1 MSQAIGRPRSP
12 SPSPIRQVPLGRQQK
27 QSYGSS
33 SNSGERW
40 RRSPPT
46 KRARRSPSPV
56 RRRRHSPSPEEW
68 RRYKY
73 RSSYRADDNRESS
86 SRRQEGRADSIL
98 PPQEKR
104 RRKEHEDSTP
114 KSQGSEKRA
123 MQATNPIGRTGG
135 IYIPPFKLAMMKR
148 PPAEKNSEEFQKQY
162 WEALRKSI
170 NGYVNKASTSNIPN
184 LIEEMF
190 NENLIRAR
198 GLVAR
203 AILRAQ
209 LASPGFTHVF
219 AALLA
224 VINSKLPEIGQLLI
238 TRLVLQFR
246 RAYKR
251 NDKIVCV
258 ACLKFI
264 AHLVNQKVLAEVTAL
279 EICTLLLEKPTN
291 DSVEVCCSFLQECGQ
306 VMSDSQP
313 KAVNYIFERLR
324 SILNEGE
331 VDNRTQYTI
340 EKLFDTRK
348 KHFADFP
355 GVPPELDLIEED
367 DQQTHTIDLLND
379 SLKKQELLDIFQPV
393 PPDQFEMEEKKW
405 KEIARDILG
414 QESSASDEAGD
425 ASSDSSVDSEAEAE
439 ERQKSLTAEEAVR
452 GTQLTIMDCTE
463 QDLINLRKTVYLC
476 IMSSA
481 SFEECVHKLLKLH
494 IPEGQEIEVCT
505 MLIDCCSMERTFSRF
520 FALQGERLCKLKE
533 AFRDAFVTCFKRQYA
548 SIHRLETNKLRNIA
562 KFFAH
567 LFATD
572 AIPWSC
578 MEILVLTESA
588 TTAASRIFIK
598 IIFQDLADE
607 LGLETLQQ
615 RLREEELQPYM
626 SASLFPRD
634 SVANIRFSIN
644 FFTAIGLGALAD
656 DLRACLSAGKTK
668 INGVGATSTASCRT
682 KCRVVCEPRCGPME
696 EEEVEESESSS
707 LSDSGSMS
715 LGESSFSESS
725 SFSISI
731 SGSPSDS
738 SESECSF
745 EEEECLQAKR
755 RCRVVCQTVCPPMNE
770 TQGQRICSSSTHHS
784 RKRSEH
790 TSSHHHSH
798 ATSTTGGGHHSGHH
812 SATCKAERRTSTRLT

>member
-1 MSQAIGRPRSP
+1 M
-12 SPSPIRQVPLGRQQK
+12 
-27 QSYGSS
+27 
-33 SNSGERW
+33 
-40 RRSPPT
+40 
-46 KRARRSPSPV
+46 
-56 RRRRHSPSPEEW
+56 
-68 RRYKY
+68 
-73 RSSYRADDNRESS
+73 
-86 SRRQEGRADSIL
+86 
-98 PPQEKR
+98 
-104 RRKEHEDSTP
+104 
-114 KSQGSEKRA
+114 
-123 MQATNPIGRTGG
+123 
-135 IYIPPFKLAMMKR
+135 
-148 PPAEKNSEEFQKQY
+148 EKNSEEYQRQY

-170 NGYVNKASTSNIPN
+170 NGYVNKASMSNIPN
-184 LIEEMF
+184 VIEEMF
-190 NENLIRAR
+190 KENLIRAR
-198 GLVAR
+198 GIVAR

-224 VINSKLPEIGQLLI
+224 VINSKLPEIGSLLI
-238 TRLVLQFR
+238 TRLILQFR

-251 NDKIVCV
+251 NDKIVCL

-291 DSVEVCCSFLQECGQ
+291 DGVEVCCSFLQECGQ
-306 VMSDSQP
+306 VMLDSQP
-313 KAVNYIFERLR
+313 KALNYIMERLR

-340 EKLFDTRK
+340 EKLFETRR
-348 KHFADFP
+348 KHFAEFP

-367 DQQTHTIDLLND
+367 DQQTHTIDLLSD
-379 SLKKQELLDIFQPV
+379 SLQRQELLDVFKPV
-393 PPDQFEMEEKKW
+393 PPAQFEAEEKKW
-405 KEIARDILG
+405 REIAADILG
-414 QESSASDEAGD
+414 HEPDSDNESNDTS
-425 ASSDSSVDSEAEAE
+425 SSVDSEAEAE
-439 ERQKSLTAEEAVR
+439 ERQQALAAEEAAR
-452 GTQLTIMDCTE
+452 NSELRIMDCTE

-533 AFRDAFVTCFKRQYA
+533 AFRDAFVNCFKRQYA

-598 IIFQDLADE
+598 IIFQDLADD
-607 LGLETLQQ
+607 LGLETLQA
-615 RLREEELQPYM
+615 RLKEDELQPYL
-626 SASLFPRD
+626 SVSLFPRD
-634 SVANIRFSIN
+634 SVANVRFSIN

-656 DLRACLSAGKTK
+656 DLRLYLSS
-668 INGVGATSTASCRT
+668 NRT
-682 KCRVVCEPRCGPME
+682 KVSSSTSGCQVKCKVTCGKSERLE
-696 EEEVEESESSS
+696 EVIAEVEESESSS
-707 LSDSGSMS
+707 LSESES
-715 LGESSFSESS
+715 LSLVEESSFSESS
-725 SFSISI
+725 SLSISV
-731 SGSPSDS
+731 SASLSES
-738 SESECSF
+738 SESDYSY
-745 EEEECLQAKR
+745 EEDTTCEVHTSGSKSR
-755 RCRVVCQTVCPPMNE
+755 RCRVVCETVCPPAANSIE
-770 TQGQRICSSSTHHS
+770 ISGTQRLSSSSTHHS

-790 TSSHHHSH
+790 GSN
-798 ATSTTGGGHHSGHH
+798 SGHH
-812 SATCKAERRTSTRLT
+812 HHHHHAGSSSSGRRQASGSGAVCYERRESSSRV